1 MRVKGYSV
9 AVHYVDDMSA
19 VKAKLDIPENVQS
32 CHTAQIDG
40 YLIEGHVPAP
50 AVVTLLDERPALK
63 GIALPG
69 MPAGPPGMGGSRGVY
84 HLVGFTPEGRTT
96 HFANVRI

>member
-1 MRVKGYSV
+1 M
-9 AVHYVDDMSA
+9 
-19 VKAKLDIPENVQS
+19 
-32 CHTAQIDG
+32 
-40 YLIEGHVPAP
+40 
-50 AVVTLLDERPALK
+50 TLLDERPALK